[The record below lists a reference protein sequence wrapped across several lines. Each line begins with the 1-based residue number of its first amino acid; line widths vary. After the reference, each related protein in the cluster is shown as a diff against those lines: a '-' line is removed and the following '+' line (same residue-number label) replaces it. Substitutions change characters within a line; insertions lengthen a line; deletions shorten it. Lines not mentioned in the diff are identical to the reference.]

1 MARINKS
8 FVLLLILTI
17 LKICYSQDVIELND
31 SNFESLTQISTGN
44 TTGSWFIKFYAPW
57 CSHCKAMTKTWNQLA
72 AELKGTVN
80 VAKIDVTT
88 NSKTRKRF
96 KIEGF
101 PTIIYFKNGK
111 MYDYKN
117 HDRSL
122 EAFKIFV
129 QETYK
134 NVKSSDPPKPLSY
147 VDVIKDM
154 ANETFSNID
163 RIYKYAFPSLVVII
177 VLSFLFGFITALVLK
192 NCCSCIKASKSET
205 SKKKD

>member
-1 MARINKS
+1 M
-8 FVLLLILTI
+8 
-17 LKICYSQDVIELND
+17 
-31 SNFESLTQISTGN
+31 STGN

-57 CSHCKAMTKTWNQLA
+57 CSHCKAMTKTWAKLA

-80 VAKIDVTT
+80 IAKIDVTT

-101 PTIIYFKNGK
+101 PTLVYFKNGK

-122 EAFKIFV
+122 EAFKNFV
-129 QETYK
+129 LETYK
-134 NVKSSDPPKPLSY
+134 NVKPSDPPKPLNY
-147 VDVIKDM
+147 MDIFKDM
-154 ANETFSNID
+154 ANETFLNID
-163 RIYKYAFPSLVVII
+163 RIYKYAFPSLAVII
-177 VLSFLFGFITALVLK
+177 VLSFLVGFITCFLLFK
-192 NCCSCIKASKSET
+192 FCSSSCSQQKV